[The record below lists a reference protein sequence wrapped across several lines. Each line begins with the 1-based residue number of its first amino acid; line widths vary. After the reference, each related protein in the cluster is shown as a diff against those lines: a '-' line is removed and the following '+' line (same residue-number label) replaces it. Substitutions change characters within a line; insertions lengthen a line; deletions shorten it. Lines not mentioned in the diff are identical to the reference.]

1 MYYTQV
7 AKSACTREEASCHT
21 VACYKRLKQQ
31 QLLAGV
37 SHHALEQHMAA
48 IKMPSEPDLSM
59 AVDLASDR
67 LAIRNIIYTAWSVF
81 NSCSTSGSAP
91 ARYSSWDVQK
101 MAGGRGYVLHL
112 HFGRGFRISL
122 SDMQTLQDAC
132 PLRIDTIY
140 VREADPGSGDSE
152 REAAAATLCICILN
166 GEQPVQLTE
175 TDIVR
180 IRKRSRGL
188 LEAVHAWI
196 APAAAASHA
205 SKKR

>member
-1 MYYTQV
+1 
-7 AKSACTREEASCHT
+7 
-21 VACYKRLKQQ
+21 
-31 QLLAGV
+31 
-37 SHHALEQHMAA
+37 
-48 IKMPSEPDLSM
+48 MPSEPDLSM

-81 NSCSTSGSAP
+81 NSSTLGASSAGAGTGYSG
-91 ARYSSWDVQK
+91 WDVQK

-112 HFGRGFRISL
+112 HFGKGFRISL
-122 SDMQTLQDAC
+122 SDMQMLQDAC

-140 VREADPGSGDSE
+140 VREADAESGSKE
-152 REAAAATLCICILN
+152 AAAAATLCICILN

-188 LEAVHAWI
+188 LETAQAWI
-196 APAAAASHA
+196 SSAAA